1 VAAGKVRYVGLSD
14 VPAWVAAQAQTIAHF
29 RGWAPITRCSSST
42 RCSSAR
48 PKATCCRWPKPLAS
62 ASYRGVHCAAAG
74 CRASTPRNNGA
85 PAQSR
90 SATGR
95 HAELTER
102 DWDVIDAVARAAA
115 ELGVSSAEVALAWV
129 RSRPAVTSTL
139 IGARTIEQLRSNL
152 ASLEITLTPE
162 QLAALNEPSMPS
174 LGFPA
179 AIIAEIT
186 PAFGFGGATVD
197 GVELPVWPQ
206 LLASSA
212 RY

>member
-1 VAAGKVRYVGLSD
+1 MRLDTPVA
-14 VPAWVAAQAQTIAHF
+14 VPSSRHRAVATSISTGCTTGIA
-29 RGWAPITRCSSST
+29 
-42 RCSSAR
+42 
-48 PKATCCRWPKPLAS
+48 
-62 ASYRGVHCAAAG
+62 
-74 CRASTPRNNGA
+74 TPR
-85 PAQSR
+85 
-90 SATGR
+90 
-95 HAELTER
+95 
-102 DWDVIDAVARAAA
+102 
-115 ELGVSSAEVALAWV
+115 SAEVALAWV